1 VIFDNERINKNSV
14 NYTQQDVL
22 QEFLLIML
30 IVVSSFG
37 ESLRWV
43 YLTALAEACFKG
55 GNVFALELYKFS
67 PKYLTLSAR
76 GIYNH
81 SGRGDLCWVT

>member
-1 VIFDNERINKNSV
+1 MMFDNERINKNSV
-14 NYTQQDVL
+14 RYRQQDAL
-22 QEFLLIML
+22 QESLLIML
-30 IVVSSFG
+30 IAVSSFG
-37 ESLRWV
+37 ESLRWE

-81 SGRGDLCWVT
+81 SVRGEL

>member
-1 VIFDNERINKNSV
+1 MIFDNKRINKNSV

-22 QEFLLIML
+22 QESLLNML
-30 IVVSSFG
+30 IAVSSFG
-37 ESLRWV
+37 ESLRWE

-55 GNVFALELYKFS
+55 GNVFALESYKFS

-81 SGRGDLCWVT
+81 SVRGEL